1 MKFLTIVLALS
12 GVASAQFPWGGGNWG
27 GGNGNGNGMGGGR
40 GGMGGGWDFA
50 PSCAVSIFVLHL
62 H

>member
-1 MKFLTIVLALS
+1 
-12 GVASAQFPWGGGNWG
+12 
-27 GGNGNGNGMGGGR
+27 MGGGR